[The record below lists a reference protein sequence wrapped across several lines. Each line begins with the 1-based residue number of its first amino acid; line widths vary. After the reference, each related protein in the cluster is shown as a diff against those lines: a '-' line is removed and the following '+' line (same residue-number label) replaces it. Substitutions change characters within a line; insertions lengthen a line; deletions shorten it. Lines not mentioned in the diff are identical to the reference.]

1 MKKTHSSKDNSK
13 GKVLKGEHTSNQTTT
28 DKSELDDV
36 AADEQGPYPEEAA
49 EETPSQIRQR
59 LYTEFRGKL
68 ENLAGELN
76 SASTQLQGGGAQ
88 RLQRIAKDMTR
99 SAKILK

>member
-1 MKKTHSSKDNSK
+1 MEKTHSSKDNSK
-13 GKVLKGEHTSNQTTT
+13 GKVHAIKVKDLSDKGIITKDPEG
-28 DKSELDDV
+28 KFGPE
-36 AADEQGPYPEEAA
+36 DEIPEE

-68 ENLAGELN
+68 EKLAGELN
-76 SASTQLQGGGAQ
+76 SASSQLQGGGSQ